1 MANYITRSSGVRI
14 NIRTLIVRP
23 LSETRKILT
32 QLLDGTYTV
41 QQIGSAAT
49 KLDITVT
56 TTDKSELGEIC
67 SICETITVNH
77 YGTAYTGIISSE
89 GITWEPVIPG
99 NRYYRGTF
107 SVAVIE

>member
-56 TTDKSELGEIC
+56 ATDKSELDEIC
-67 SICETITVNH
+67 SNCETITVNR

-89 GITWEPVIPG
+89 GITWEPVTPG